1 MTEVIIVMYQNL
13 LSQLTISFSSLV
25 YVLLHVLYSS
35 FLLLARRALFFPRFR
50 LHVLRLAMFFV
61 NFMISF
67 AFTYFAY
74 LWVRFILNLQNWPTD
89 NSS

>member
-1 MTEVIIVMYQNL
+1 MYQNQ
-13 LSQLTISFSSLV
+13 LSQLSIFSSTPV
-25 YVLLHVLYSS
+25 YVLLHVFNSS

-61 NFMISF
+61 NFLILV

-74 LWVRFILNLQNWPTD
+74 LWVRFILNLQDWPMD
-89 NSS
+89 NTWHARGTMP